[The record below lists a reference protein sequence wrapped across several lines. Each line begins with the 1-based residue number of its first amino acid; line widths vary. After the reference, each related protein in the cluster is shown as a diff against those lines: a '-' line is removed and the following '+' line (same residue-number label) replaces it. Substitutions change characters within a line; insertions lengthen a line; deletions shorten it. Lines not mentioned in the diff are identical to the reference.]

1 MKVLIDILAY
11 REVIKPKAIQQ
22 AYIGNNR
29 CHINCLS
36 YCTLNKTKVKSIVGC
51 LQVYSDNSTCAH
63 FIVELKD
70 GSFIDP
76 TFGNM
81 TKLYSYVIPIEK
93 YNPEEFAP
101 NRELQNLK
109 NYVHSLL
116 PWYLRLTNS
125 KNNM

>member
-1 MKVLIDILAY
+1 MKVLIDKLAY

-29 CHINCLS
+29 CHVNC
-36 YCTLNKTKVKSIVGC
+36 C
-51 LQVYSDNSTCAH
+51 LQVYSDNATYAH

-81 TKLYSYVIPIEK
+81 PELYSYAIPIEK